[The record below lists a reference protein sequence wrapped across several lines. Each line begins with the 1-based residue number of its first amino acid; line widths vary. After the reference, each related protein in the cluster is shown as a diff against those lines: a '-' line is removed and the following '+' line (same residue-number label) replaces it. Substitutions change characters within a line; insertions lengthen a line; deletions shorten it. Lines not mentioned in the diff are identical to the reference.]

1 MDKDWIRKYNIDEE
15 IYNEVENIQKEIHQ
29 NILHYDEIEEY
40 NTIKILNAF
49 QEERLSSTDFMGTT
63 GYGYGDDGRDKVERI
78 FARIFNAE
86 DALVR
91 PSIASGTHALAL
103 CLKGI
108 LLPGDHLLS
117 ITDTPYDTMQQ
128 VIGTAGDE
136 PGSLIEHGIEY
147 DEIPLMGNT
156 MQRDL
161 ILKGIKD
168 NTKLILI
175 QRSTGY
181 SLRSAISLDDIRD
194 TIRTIKAKFPKIL
207 VMVDN
212 CYGEFVQKKEPIEM
226 GADLCAGSLIK
237 NPGGGIA
244 ISGGYIVGTHEIIR
258 RIANTLTAPGLGKEV
273 GLSFNTTRLTMQGLY
288 FAPKVVTEAVK
299 GADLFA
305 RAFANRGY
313 DIIPGINEE
322 RFDIIQGILL
332 REPDKVVEFCQS
344 MQQAAAVDSH
354 VSPQPW
360 PMPGYENDI
369 IMASGSFIDGSS
381 IEISADGPL
390 REPYC
395 VYYQGGLS
403 FYQCKLALLIVLQN
417 FKNNNF

>member
-1 MDKDWIRKYNIDEE
+1 
-15 IYNEVENIQKEIHQ
+15 
-29 NILHYDEIEEY
+29 
-40 NTIKILNAF
+40 
-49 QEERLSSTDFMGTT
+49 
-63 GYGYGDDGRDKVERI
+63 
-78 FARIFNAE
+78 
-86 DALVR
+86 
-91 PSIASGTHALAL
+91 
-103 CLKGI
+103 
-108 LLPGDHLLS
+108 
-117 ITDTPYDTMQQ
+117 
-128 VIGTAGDE
+128 
-136 PGSLIEHGIEY
+136 
-147 DEIPLMGNT
+147 
-156 MQRDL
+156 
-161 ILKGIKD
+161 
-168 NTKLILI
+168 
-175 QRSTGY
+175 
-181 SLRSAISLDDIRD
+181 
-194 TIRTIKAKFPKIL
+194 
-207 VMVDN
+207 
-212 CYGEFVQKKEPIEM
+212 M

>member
-136 PGSLIEHGIEY
+136 PGSLIEHGIE
-147 DEIPLMGNT
+147 
-156 MQRDL
+156 
-161 ILKGIKD
+161 
-168 NTKLILI
+168 
-175 QRSTGY
+175 
-181 SLRSAISLDDIRD
+181 
-194 TIRTIKAKFPKIL
+194 
-207 VMVDN
+207 
-212 CYGEFVQKKEPIEM
+212 
-226 GADLCAGSLIK
+226 
-237 NPGGGIA
+237 
-244 ISGGYIVGTHEIIR
+244 
-258 RIANTLTAPGLGKEV
+258 
-273 GLSFNTTRLTMQGLY
+273 
-288 FAPKVVTEAVK
+288 
-299 GADLFA
+299 
-305 RAFANRGY
+305 
-313 DIIPGINEE
+313 
-322 RFDIIQGILL
+322 
-332 REPDKVVEFCQS
+332 
-344 MQQAAAVDSH
+344 
-354 VSPQPW
+354 
-360 PMPGYENDI
+360 
-369 IMASGSFIDGSS
+369 
-381 IEISADGPL
+381 
-390 REPYC
+390 
-395 VYYQGGLS
+395 
-403 FYQCKLALLIVLQN
+403 
-417 FKNNNF
+417 